1 MVQALRTIA
10 LVSVFLAPGLSAQ
23 TTRAERTDYRQ
34 TSSYADVLAFLD
46 SLQTSNT
53 AISGWAPS
61 QPARKDERCL
71 TCIASRPLVS
81 SPAEAQR

>member
-34 TSSYADVLAFLD
+34 TSTYADVVAFLD
-46 SLQTSNT
+46 SLQTITPRSPVGHHRN
-53 AISGWAPS
+53 
-61 QPARKDERCL
+61 QPGGTGRALRHR
-71 TCIASRPLVS
+71 IA
-81 SPAEAQR
+81 AAGQ